1 LKKYYST
8 LIVFLLAAFLL
19 GVGWKDALA
28 DGKPQVVI
36 DPGHGGAD
44 AGSKDGSEIEK
55 AWNLKFAQAL
65 DKAFE
70 AAGYQ
75 VLMTRSSDQAV
86 DPETRLNMI
95 NSSTAKVVLVIHADR
110 EWTRTQ
116 TGPFLVVEPP
126 NQTAATSTTDAI
138 APLGLITPLEFR
150 SSLKLAE
157 DIGQKLGVNISLSD
171 LSDSRGIAGET
182 GSPYGKVACLPHQD
196 LRNLSKPAVVLT
208 PLFLTSASDL
218 KKFSDSAIVDA
229 FAAKVVRGVN
239 SYLQFIPLTPAPT
252 GTAP

>member
-1 LKKYYST
+1 MKKSYST
-8 LIVFLLAAFLL
+8 LIVFLLAAFFLVA
-19 GVGWKDALA
+19 GGNPVLA
-28 DGKPQVVI
+28 DTVSKPQIVI
-36 DPGHGGAD
+36 DPGHGGSD

-55 AWNLKFAQAL
+55 AWNLKFAEAL

-70 AAGYQ
+70 AAGYE
-75 VLMTRSSDQAV
+75 VLMTRVSDKAV

-95 NSSTAKVVLVIHADR
+95 NSSNAKAVLVIHADR

-126 NQTAATSTTDAI
+126 NQTAANSTPDTI
-138 APLGLITPLEFR
+138 APLGLITSLQFR

-157 DIGQKLGVNISLSD
+157 DIGLKLGLNISLSD
-171 LSDSRGIAGET
+171 ISDSRGMAGET

-196 LRNLSKPAVVLT
+196 LRYLSKPAVVLT

-218 KKFSDSAIVDA
+218 KKFGDPDAVDA

-239 SYLQFIPLTPAPT
+239 SYLQFTPIGIAP
-252 GTAP
+252 